1 MTTAETNPAPTTA
14 ADAAA
19 PAHEFHRLR
28 PGSIGLVAVLFMA
41 VANAAPIT
49 AMTGN
54 VPIAVG
60 YGNGIGAPAG
70 FLVATVILTIFSIGY
85 VAMAKH
91 ITATGAFYGFISH
104 GLGRTTGF
112 ASGVVATLAYVVFEA
127 SLVGIFASF
136 AKTLLPDFFISEFGW
151 ALICVAV
158 VAVLGY
164 FEISISGIV
173 LGVFLVGE
181 IIMLGA
187 LALSVVIKGGGPD
200 GFVFSALNPLNA
212 FDAAPSTVAG
222 GGAAVTA
229 TAAVG
234 LFFAFWS
241 WVGFETTAVY
251 GEESKD
257 PKTIV
262 PRATLMAVIGL
273 GVFYVLVSWLVI
285 AGNGTDQAIAV
296 SRGSTGNS
304 FDVFLD
310 LTRANLGGP
319 TEKIYEILA
328 CTGSFACAMAFHNA
342 ASRYLYAFGREGI
355 ISPLGRTH
363 GVHKSPHVASITQS
377 VITLAIT
384 LGFFFL
390 QDPTESAPDV
400 FYFYQYG
407 LLAIMGTMALLIVQ
421 TICSVAV
428 VCYFHVGKHH
438 PESAHWFTTLT
449 APILGAIGMAYVVYL
464 LFDNLTFAAGAAS
477 GSPVFTATPYLV
489 IGTFVA
495 GVLGALA
502 LRQWAPAIYER
513 TGRVVMDDSHER

>member
-1 MTTAETNPAPTTA
+1 
-14 ADAAA
+14 
-19 PAHEFHRLR
+19 
-28 PGSIGLVAVLFMA
+28 
-41 VANAAPIT
+41 
-49 AMTGN
+49 MTGN

-60 YGNGIGAPAG
+60 YGNGTGAPAG
-70 FLVATVILTIFSIGY
+70 FLVATAILTIFAVGY
-85 VAMAKH
+85 VSMAKH

-104 GLGRTTGF
+104 GLGRVTGF
-112 ASGVVATLAYVVFEA
+112 ASGLTATLAYIVFEA

-158 VAVLGY
+158 VAALGY

-181 IIMLGA
+181 VLMLAA
-187 LALSVVIKGGGPD
+187 LGVSVVAKGGGPD
-200 GFVFSALNPLNA
+200 GFQFGALNPLHA

-251 GEESKD
+251 AEESKD
-257 PKTIV
+257 PKRIV
-262 PRATLMAVIGL
+262 PQATLIAVVGL

-285 AGNGTDQAIAV
+285 AGNGADQAIAV

-304 FDVFLD
+304 FDLFLD

-319 TEKIYEILA
+319 SEKLYEILA

-342 ASRYLYAFGREGI
+342 AARYLYAFGREGI

-384 LGFFFL
+384 LGFFWL
-390 QDPTESAPDV
+390 QKPTDTAPDV

-407 LLAIMGTMALLIVQ
+407 LLALLGTMALLIVQ

-428 VCYFHVGKHH
+428 VCYFHVGGNH
-438 PESAHWFTTLT
+438 PESAHWFRTLT
-449 APILGAIGMAYVVYL
+449 APVLGAIGMAYVVYL

-477 GSPVFTATPYLV
+477 GSPVFTATPYIVL
-489 IGTFVA
+489 GTFVL
-495 GVLGALA
+495 GVAGALA
-502 LRQWAPAIYER
+502 LRAWAPEIYER
-513 TGRVVMDDSHER
+513 TGRVVMDDAGAR